1 MTTKRITSGLAALAL
16 LATPAVASAHRSG
29 DDHGRHH
36 GRDHHGK
43 KAQVREVTGA
53 ATATIASFT
62 DNELTITLANGK
74 SYSGLVTDR
83 TSLKCETAAPES
95 TTAKSARRGADD
107 NGDNHDTGDDR
118 GGNRGDDDGD
128 NHDTGDDRGGDRGDD
143 DGANHDAGDDHGNN
157 DNGNGNGACTTAALT
172 AGTKVTHA
180 KLVLKSDGATW
191 KKIKLLK

>member
-1 MTTKRITSGLAALAL
+1 MTTKRIASGLAALAL
-16 LATPAVASAHRSG
+16 LATPAVAGAHRSG

-36 GRDHHGK
+36 GRHHHGK

-53 ATATIASFT
+53 AAGTIASFA

-74 SYSGLVTDR
+74 SYSGLVTHR
-83 TSLKCETAAPES
+83 TRLKCETAAPQS

-107 NGDNHDTGDDR
+107 NHDAGDDHGGDR
-118 GGNRGDDDGD
+118 GNRSDDDGD
-128 NHDTGDDRGGDRGDD
+128 NHD
-143 DGANHDAGDDHGNN
+143 ANDDHGNA
-157 DNGNGNGACTTAALT
+157 DHANGNGNGACTTAALT
-172 AGTKVTHA
+172 AGTKVAYA